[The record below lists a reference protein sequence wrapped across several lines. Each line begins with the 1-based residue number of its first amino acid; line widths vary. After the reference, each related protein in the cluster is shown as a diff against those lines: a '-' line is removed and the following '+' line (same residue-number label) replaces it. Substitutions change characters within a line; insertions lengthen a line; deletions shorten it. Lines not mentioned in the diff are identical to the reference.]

1 HDALCPYSWA
11 SFNILSVVYAM
22 MELRTSM
29 EPKHLAGRRRSGL
42 CGGGGSGRG
51 RMTSR
56 TLQRQFDLDDAAL
69 EALKEARFLT
79 LPQMMHED
87 GCVVVETR
95 DPRRAPASPAAV
107 PSATAS
113 GTRREPEPRGAG
125 LDAVA
130 RRRWHTRR
138 RRHGVADVWTTQRI
152 L

>member
-1 HDALCPYSWA
+1 VDFVAVVDQVIAL
-11 SFNILSVVYAM
+11 
-22 MELRTSM
+22 LRQ
-29 EPKHLAGRRRSGL
+29 
-42 CGGGGSGRG
+42 RG

-69 EALKEARFLT
+69 EDLKEARFLT
-79 LPQMMHED
+79 HSQMTDEV
-87 GCVVVETR
+87 GRGVVETR
-95 DPRRAPASPAAV
+95 DPRRAPASPATV

-130 RRRWHTRR
+130 RRRGRTRR
-138 RRHGVADVWTTQRI
+138 RRHGVADVWTTERV